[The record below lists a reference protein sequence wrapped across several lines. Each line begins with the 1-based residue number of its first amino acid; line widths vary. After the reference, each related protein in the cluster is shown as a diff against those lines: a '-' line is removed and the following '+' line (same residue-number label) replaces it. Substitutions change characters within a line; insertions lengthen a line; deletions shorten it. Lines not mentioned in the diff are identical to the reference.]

1 MEYGHEP
8 RKERSRTSDPE
19 ALLCYQQWLKLIDRY
34 EGHKNFN
41 VHLQKFLDDLRAQ
54 SRFCKYLFA
63 NRQRHKG
70 KEQFV
75 TLYVF
80 NDGSSLIYTHYYK
93 DGKSLNRR
101 VIFSTSGMRTRGR
114 YEEATVDQ
122 VNRLPRYFV
131 PKCAQ
136 KFYQVE
142 DVY

>member
-1 MEYGHEP
+1 MESSNEP
-8 RKERSRTSDPE
+8 RKECSRTSDPE
-19 ALLCYQQWLKLIDRY
+19 ALLCYQQWLKLIARY
-34 EGHKNFN
+34 DGHKNFN
-41 VHLQKFLDDLRAQ
+41 VHLQKFLEDLRTK
-54 SRFCKYLFA
+54 SRYCKYLFS

-93 DGKSLNRR
+93 GSTSLNRR

-114 YEEATVDQ
+114 YEGATADQ
-122 VNRLPRYFV
+122 VNSLPRYFV

-136 KFYQVE
+136 KFYHVE